1 MLPPLFRT
9 TAIVCPV
16 SPCTAIRPGHAI
28 LRGFLVQPQNIILPL
43 LVVAEIFVSRIRI
56 FGSFFSLPFVRFVSL
71 LFKKRPGPRFSLCL
85 LRIFAAK
92 KFVSRICISSS
103 FFSLPFVCFVSLLFK
118 IISPRF
124 SFVLRAAPLKPPLWS
139 FWSFSSFAFLCGP
152 CVRTCFSPF
161 HSRPFASIRGS
172 LFSLPFVRFVSLLFK
187 KRPGPRFSLCLLRI
201 FAAKKFVSRICIS
214 SSSFSLPF
222 VCIVTLLFKII
233 SPRFSFVPRAAPL
246 KPPLWSFWS
255 FSSFAFHCGPCVRTC
270 FSPFHSRPFASIRGS
285 LFSLPFCSLRFFVV
299 QKTSRSPHFCAFCAF
314 LRLKNLFREFAFA
327 VRLFLFPSF
336 ALLLCCS
343 KSSRP
348 VFLWSFWSFSS
359 FAFLCGPCVRTCFS
373 PFHSRPFAPIRG
385 SLFPLPFCSLRFFVV
400 QKTSRS
406 PHFCA
411 FCAFLRLKNLF
422 REFAFAVRLFLFP
435 SFALLLCCSKSSR
448 PVFLWSFWSFSS
460 FAFLCGPCVKTCFSP
475 FHSRPFASI
484 RGSFFSLPFVRF
496 VSLLFKKRPGPRF
509 SLCLLRI
516 FAAKKFVSGIRISS
530 SSFSLSFV
538 CFVTLLFKI
547 ISPPFFFCTARGPVE
562 AAPLVILVVFV
573 ICISLRPLRENV
585 LFPLSIRVPSRQ
597 FASKLFRVAASPRC
611 ENCDFPFPAMRI
623 SQMLRR
629 RMDPS
634 RRQALST

>member
-187 KRPGPRFSLCLLRI
+187 KRPGP
-201 FAAKKFVSRICIS
+201 
-214 SSSFSLPF
+214 
-222 VCIVTLLFKII
+222 
-233 SPRFSFVPRAAPL
+233 
-246 KPPLWSFWS
+246 
-255 FSSFAFHCGPCVRTC
+255 AF
-270 FSPFHSRPFASIRGS
+270 
-285 LFSLPFCSLRFFVV
+285 L
-299 QKTSRSPHFCAFCAF
+299 CAFCAF
-314 LRLKNLFREFAFA
+314 LRLKNLFREFAFP

-348 VFLWSFWSFSS
+348 VFL
-359 FAFLCGPCVRTCFS
+359 LYRVR
-373 PFHSRPFAPIRG
+373 
-385 SLFPLPFCSLRFFVV
+385 
-400 QKTSRS
+400 
-406 PHFCA
+406 
-411 FCAFLRLKNLF
+411 
-422 REFAFAVRLFLFP
+422 
-435 SFALLLCCSKSSR
+435 
-448 PVFLWSFWSFSS
+448 
-460 FAFLCGPCVKTCFSP
+460 
-475 FHSRPFASI
+475 
-484 RGSFFSLPFVRF
+484 
-496 VSLLFKKRPGPRF
+496 PR
-509 SLCLLRI
+509 
-516 FAAKKFVSGIRISS
+516 
-530 SSFSLSFV
+530 
-538 CFVTLLFKI
+538 
-547 ISPPFFFCTARGPVE
+547 
-562 AAPLVILVVFV
+562 
-573 ICISLRPLRENV
+573 
-585 LFPLSIRVPSRQ
+585 
-597 FASKLFRVAASPRC
+597 
-611 ENCDFPFPAMRI
+611 
-623 SQMLRR
+623 
-629 RMDPS
+629 
-634 RRQALST
+634 